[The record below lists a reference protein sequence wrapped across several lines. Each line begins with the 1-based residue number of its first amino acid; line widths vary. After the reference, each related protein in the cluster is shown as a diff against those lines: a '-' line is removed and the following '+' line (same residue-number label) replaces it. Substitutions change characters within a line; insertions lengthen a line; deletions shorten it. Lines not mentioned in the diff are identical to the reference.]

1 MASEN
6 QGAAKQLT
14 LDEVFDGPSAG
25 ASTAERSQQDY
36 RVNLPSFEG
45 PLDLLLHLI
54 RKDQVDIYDIPISK
68 ICSSYLEYVDRM
80 VHPDMNVAGEFMV
93 MAATLMHIKSQ
104 LLLPKDEDEEA
115 EDDPRVPLVAQLLEY
130 ERFQRAAQE
139 LDLIPWL
146 GRDVFAR
153 PQAASKD
160 LIPHEALMDAPIDP
174 LDPYA
179 LLMGL
184 KVAMDR
190 TEKPTHNVESDTTSL
205 REKVEEM
212 GTALDACDVSELSR
226 FIPERP
232 VRLEII
238 VAFLSVL
245 ELTRLKFIEIIQT
258 ENFGPIQIRRVRSL
272 SELNVALLDT
282 F

>member
-115 EDDPRVPLVAQLLEY
+115 ED
-130 ERFQRAAQE
+130 
-139 LDLIPWL
+139 
-146 GRDVFAR
+146 
-153 PQAASKD
+153 
-160 LIPHEALMDAPIDP
+160 EA
-174 LDPYA
+174 
-179 LLMGL
+179 
-184 KVAMDR
+184 
-190 TEKPTHNVESDTTSL
+190 
-205 REKVEEM
+205 
-212 GTALDACDVSELSR
+212 
-226 FIPERP
+226 
-232 VRLEII
+232 
-238 VAFLSVL
+238 
-245 ELTRLKFIEIIQT
+245 
-258 ENFGPIQIRRVRSL
+258 
-272 SELNVALLDT
+272 
-282 F
+282 